1 MPRFFTDSA
10 VGDEIIISGQDAAH
24 ISRSLRMSCGEE
36 IILCDGKGTDYFCT
50 ISEITSD
57 SVTAHI
63 ESSQSSQGEPDVEV
77 LLFQGL
83 PKSDK
88 MDLIVQK
95 SVELGVNSVIPF
107 IATRSISRPDDKSAS
122 KKADR
127 WQKIASE
134 AAMQSHR
141 GIIPQVMPITSFADS
156 LKIASECDCIIVFY
170 EGGGLPL
177 KTVLLEPKPSRIAIF
192 IGPEGG
198 LDESDVSAIETIG
211 GKCATLGKRILRTE
225 TAPLAAITSIML
237 LTDNMN

>member
-1 MPRFFTDSA
+1 MPRFFIDPA
-10 VGDEIIISGQDAAH
+10 YGDEIVISGQNASH
-24 ISRSLRMSCGEE
+24 ISRSLRMTCGEE
-36 IILCDGKGTDYFCT
+36 LVLCDGKGTDYFCT

-57 SVTAHI
+57 TVTAHI
-63 ESSQSSQGEPDVEV
+63 DCAQPSQGEPDVEV

-95 SVELGVNSVIPF
+95 AVELGVNSVIPF
-107 IATRSISRPDDKSAS
+107 LATRSISRPDDKSAS

-141 GIIPQVMPITSFADS
+141 GIIPQVLPVTSFADS
-156 LKIASECDCIIVFY
+156 LKMASECDCIIVFY
-170 EGGGLPL
+170 EGGGLSL
-177 KTVLLEPKPSRIAIF
+177 GGILSPKPSRVAIF

-198 LDESDVSAIETIG
+198 LDESDVAAIEAIG
-211 GKCATLGKRILRTE
+211 GKRATLGKRILRTE